1 MPGSALKSPM
11 MMILAEGG
19 RRRRAAVSW
28 CRASR
33 NRSVELVQEG
43 R

>member
-1 MPGSALKSPM
+1 MPGSAFKSPV

-19 RRRRAAVSW
+19 RRRAAVSW
-28 CRASR
+28 SR
-33 NRSVELVQEG
+33 VSRKMSVESVRKG